1 LLDEVELMS
10 APTQTALKV
19 EFELSE
25 ADLDFFRA
33 RLAKARDARVADDEG
48 VILEGVAA
56 MTKQALA
63 ANPPQFV
70 SDRIQHLDPLVAML
84 KDADWRL
91 AGDDRKRVLDA
102 LAYFA
107 DPDDLI
113 PDSTPGIGYID
124 DAIMIELVSNAL
136 APELEAYEDFVAHRE
151 ELAAGAE
158 DLPSLDDARAVMQSR
173 MRRRR
178 SRSRAGGTWGHST
191 TVTHYF

>member
-1 LLDEVELMS
+1 MS
-10 APTQTALKV
+10 APNQTALKV

-33 RLAKARDARVADDEG
+33 RLAKARDARVADDEA

-56 MTKQALA
+56 MRKQALTA
-63 ANPPQFV
+63 KPPAFV
-70 SDRIQHLDPLVAML
+70 LSRLDRLAPLVAML
-84 KDADWRL
+84 SDGDWRL
-91 AGDDRKRVLDA
+91 AGEDRTRVLDA

-136 APELEAYEDFVAHRE
+136 APELEAYDDFVAHRE
-151 ELAAGAE
+151 ELAAGAA
-158 DLPSLDDARAVMQSR
+158 DLPSLDEARAVMQSR

-178 SRSRAGGTWGHST
+178 SRSRAGGTWSHST
-191 TVTHYF
+191 SIRHYF

>member
-1 LLDEVELMS
+1 MS

-33 RLAKARDARVADDEG
+33 RLAKARDARSADDEAG
-48 VILEGVAA
+48 ILKGVAA
-56 MTKQALA
+56 MSAQALA
-63 ANPPQFV
+63 ANPPTFV
-70 SDRIQHLDPLVAML
+70 RDRIERLGPLVAML
-84 KDADWRL
+84 GDSDWRL

-113 PDSTPGIGYID
+113 PDATPGIGYID
-124 DAIMIELVSNAL
+124 DAIMIELVANAL
-136 APELEAYEDFVAHRE
+136 APELEAYDDFVAHRE
-151 ELAAGAE
+151 ELASGAK
-158 DLPSLDDARAVMQSR
+158 DLPSLDDARAVMQAR

-178 SRSRAGGTWGHST
+178 SRSRAGGTWSHT
-191 TVTHYF
+191 TNITHYF

>member
-1 LLDEVELMS
+1 MS
-10 APTQTALKV
+10 APVQTALKV

-25 ADLDFFRA
+25 SDLDFFRA
-33 RLAKARDARVADDEG
+33 RLAKARDARIADDEA

-56 MTKQALA
+56 MSKQAAA
-63 ANPPQFV
+63 ANPPAFV
-70 SDRIQHLDPLVAML
+70 RERLEQLGPLVAML
-84 KDADWRL
+84 RDADWRL

-124 DAIMIELVSNAL
+124 DAIMIELVANAL
-136 APELEAYEDFVAHRE
+136 APELEAYDDFVAHRE
-151 ELAAGAE
+151 EIASGAQ

-178 SRSRAGGTWGHST
+178 SRSRAGGTWSHST
-191 TVTHYF
+191 SVTHYF

>member
-1 LLDEVELMS
+1 MPAS
-10 APTQTALKV
+10 TQSTLKV

-33 RLAKARDARVADDEG
+33 RLAKARNARVADDEA

-56 MTKQALA
+56 MTKQAMA
-63 ANPPQFV
+63 SNPPVFV
-70 SDRIQHLDPLVAML
+70 RQRIEQLGPLTAML

-91 AGDDRKRVLDA
+91 AGEDRKRVLDA

-124 DAIMIELVSNAL
+124 DAIMIELVANAL
-136 APELEAYEDFVAHRE
+136 APELEAYDDFVAHRE

-178 SRSRAGGTWGHST
+178 SRSRAGGSWSHGTS
-191 TVTHYF
+191 VTHYF

>member
-1 LLDEVELMS
+1 MS

-33 RLAKARDARVADDEG
+33 RLAKARDARVADDEN

-56 MTKQALA
+56 MRKQAMA
-63 ANPPQFV
+63 ANPPAFV
-70 SDRIQHLDPLVAML
+70 RDRIEQLGPLVAML
-84 KDADWRL
+84 RDADWRL
-91 AGDDRKRVLDA
+91 AGEDRKRVLDA
-102 LAYFA
+102 LAYFV

-113 PDSTPGIGYID
+113 PDATPGIGFID

-136 APELEAYEDFVAHRE
+136 APELEAYDDFVAHRE

-158 DLPSLDDARAVMQSR
+158 DMPSLDDARAVMQSR

-178 SRSRAGGTWGHST
+178 SRSRAGGSWSHGTSIQ
-191 TVTHYF
+191 HYF

>member
-1 LLDEVELMS
+1 MS
-10 APTQTALKV
+10 APVQSALKV

-33 RLAKARDARVADDEG
+33 RLAKARDARVADDEA

-56 MTKQALA
+56 MKKQAIA
-63 ANPPQFV
+63 ANPPTFV
-70 SDRIQHLDPLVAML
+70 SDRLEQLGPLVAML
-84 KDADWRL
+84 SDSDWRL
-91 AGDDRKRVLDA
+91 AGEDRKRVLDA

-124 DAIMIELVSNAL
+124 DAIMIELVATAL
-136 APELEAYEDFVAHRE
+136 APELEAYDDFVAHRD
-151 ELAAGAE
+151 ELASGAE

-178 SRSRAGGTWGHST
+178 SRSRAGGTWSHST
-191 TVTHYF
+191 NITHYF